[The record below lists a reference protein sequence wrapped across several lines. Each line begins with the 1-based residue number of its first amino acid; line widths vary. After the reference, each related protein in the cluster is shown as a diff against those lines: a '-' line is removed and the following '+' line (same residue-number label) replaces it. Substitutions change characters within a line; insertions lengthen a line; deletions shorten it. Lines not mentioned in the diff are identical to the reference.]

1 MVPIDVDLA
10 FASIG
15 FAQEEF
21 TNEPERVPRSGTG
34 RPGRLSLTAPGD
46 TKVTLSG
53 DMNVAETGGGLSGR
67 VAMTSAVSNRAA
79 RMLDRLG
86 VRAGSPD
93 GSRRQAV
100 RGFG

>member
-15 FAQEEF
+15 LSRRNAAASAAGSLDRG
-21 TNEPERVPRSGTG
+21 RVALE
-34 RPGRLSLTAPGD
+34 LSLTAPGD

-86 VRAGSPD
+86 VRDP
-93 GSRRQAV
+93 V
-100 RGFG
+100 P